1 MARSTARV
9 SPARLPRL
17 IEDNIERVGDAV
29 STLQDEAQKLQK
41 RLVTRGRK
49 AEQQGVKQIR
59 QVIREIRKSDVAE
72 RIELARKDV
81 EKAFKEGVTEVLKIL
96 NVPTRRE
103 VESLERRVSAL
114 ERPSRSKKAR
124 RKTAARRTR

>member
-49 AEQQGVKQIR
+49 AEQQGVRQIR

-72 RIELARKDV
+72 RFEGARKDV
-81 EKAFKEGVTEVLKIL
+81 EKAFRDGVTEVLKIL

-103 VESLERRVSAL
+103 VEALERRVSAL
-114 ERPSRSKKAR
+114 EPSRS
-124 RKTAARRTR
+124 RKTRKKKAARRTK